1 MASKKNKQS
10 YVKKQ
15 ERMTYT
21 LGEKQAA
28 ETACEN
34 NQRVDLTDRLQHIHY
49 KYIQKGLPGGPVVTT
64 LCFHLRGLGFDPSR
78 AEVLYAVRCG
88 QNKKREKTNIR
99 KSKGNHN

>member
-21 LGEKQAA
+21 LGEKQAV

-49 KYIQKGLPGGPVVTT
+49 KYIQKGLPWWSSGYN
-64 LCFHLRGLGFDPSR
+64 S
-78 AEVLYAVRCG
+78 VLSLEGAWV
-88 QNKKREKTNIR
+88 
-99 KSKGNHN
+99 